1 MDRLGQ
7 VLVKSKDSSGY
18 TTQLTNCK
26 TVGQKSLAIAVMCTH
41 SSSSRI
47 QSLSTRMGNNDD
59 YGVFLNKKQTDRILH
74 MGNCDRDNQQHY
86 DGIRD
91 ND

>member
-1 MDRLGQ
+1 
-7 VLVKSKDSSGY
+7 
-18 TTQLTNCK
+18 
-26 TVGQKSLAIAVMCTH
+26 
-41 SSSSRI
+41 
-47 QSLSTRMGNNDD
+47 MGNNDD